1 MSPIWYERTGSGG
14 AALLCPKR
22 NLLPPASIHCS
33 FSKGQFP
40 CRTKH
45 PKKKVVVAMVEVV
58 VVVVLAVRVVLAAS
72 VVGSMYLYT
81 FKDPWDSPPC

>member
-1 MSPIWYERTGSGG
+1 MSPKG
-14 AALLCPKR
+14 LLCPKR
-22 NLLPPASIHCS
+22 NLLPPPFPALLVS
-33 FSKGQFP
+33 GNFP

-45 PKKKVVVAMVEVV
+45 PKKKVVAMREVG
-58 VVVVLAVRVVLAAS
+58 VVVVLAMRVVLAAS